1 MSDYKNDALLR
12 SVSVG
17 ALEAE
22 NRVWMAPLTRSRS
35 TMPGNVPNAMMAE
48 YYQQRAGAGVIIAE
62 ATPVTPWGHGYYATP
77 GIHSDEQVEG
87 WKAVTDGVHAKGGK
101 IVLQLWHVGRVS
113 HSAFM
118 PGGGQPVS
126 STDVISE
133 SKTYLDHTMERH
145 ANTAPRKLATDEI
158 EGVVDEFRDGAQR
171 AKDAGFDGV
180 EIHGANSYLLD
191 QFVRDGV
198 NKRDDIY
205 GGSIENRIR
214 FPLMVAD
221 AVGDVWRD
229 DDGGASRVG
238 YRISPLSEH
247 KDVRDSDPQAVFCEL
262 AKGLGERRLGFL
274 HAVETWDRS
283 TIDERVATVLPA
295 IVKAFKDAGGGLYV
309 GNGDYTPAQ
318 ADEAIGSGWADAI
331 AFGKLWISNPDLAKR
346 IGVDGPYRK
355 PEPET
360 FYGGGAEGYTSFGTL
375 EDEVSAGVTS

>member
-1 MSDYKNDALLR
+1 MHDYLAEPVR
-12 SVSVG
+12 VG
-17 ALEAE
+17 SLEAS
-22 NRVWMAPLTRSRS
+22 NRVWMAPLTRSRAA
-35 TMPGNVPNAMMAE
+35 MPGNVPNALMAQ
-48 YYQQRAGAGVIIAE
+48 YYRQRSGAGVIIAE
-62 ATPVTPWGHGYYATP
+62 ATPVSPWGHGYYATP

-87 WKAVTDGVHAKGGK
+87 WKLVTDAVHSAGGK

-113 HSAFM
+113 NCALL

-133 SKTYLDHTMERH
+133 SMSYIDDTWTRAK
-145 ANTAPRKLATDEI
+145 NTAPRKLEIDEI
-158 EGVVDEFRDGAQR
+158 PGIVEEFRDGARR
-171 AKDAGFDGV
+171 AKAAGFDGV

-221 AVGDVWRD
+221 AVADVWRD

-247 KDVRDSDPQAVFCEL
+247 KDVQDSDPESVFIAL
-262 AKGLGERRLGFL
+262 AKGLGERRLGYL
-274 HAVETWDRS
+274 HAVETWDRAN
-283 TIDERVATVLPA
+283 IDPRVASVIPA
-295 IVKAFKDAGGGLYV
+295 IVKSFKDAGGGLYI
-309 GNGDYTPAQ
+309 GNGDYSPAQ
-318 ADEAIGSGWADAI
+318 AEEAIESGWADAM
-331 AFGKLWISNPDLAKR
+331 AFGKLWISNPDLARR
-346 IGVDGPYRK
+346 IAVGGPYRA

-360 FYGGGAEGYTSFGTL
+360 FYGGGAQGYTSFKML
-375 EDEVSAGVTS
+375 EASASS

>member
-1 MSDYKNDALLR
+1 MHDQLLN
-12 SVSVG
+12 SVRIG
-17 ALEAE
+17 ELESA
-22 NRVWMAPLTRSRS
+22 NRVWMAPLTRSRA
-35 TMPGNVPNAMMAE
+35 TMPGNVPNAMMAK
-48 YYQQRAGAGVIIAE
+48 YYAQRGGAGVIIAE

-77 GIHSDEQVEG
+77 GIHTDEQVEG
-87 WKAVTDGVHAKGGK
+87 WKLVTDAVHQAGGK

-113 HSAFM
+113 HSSLL

-133 SKTYLDHTMERH
+133 SMSYIDDSWER
-145 ANTAPRKLATDEI
+145 AKNTPPRKLATDEI
-158 EGVVDEFRDGAQR
+158 PGIVEAFRDGAQR

-221 AVGDVWRD
+221 AVVDVWKD
-229 DDGGASRVG
+229 SDGGASRVG

-247 KDVRDSDPQAVFCEL
+247 KDVRDSDPQAVFSAL
-262 AKGLGERRLGFL
+262 ARGLGERRIGFL

-283 TIDERVATVLPA
+283 TIDERVAIVLPA
-295 IVKAFKDAGGGLYV
+295 IVKAFKDAGGGLYI
-309 GNGDYTPAQ
+309 GNGDYTPGQ
-318 ADEAIGSGWADAI
+318 ANEAIGSGWADAI
-331 AFGKLWISNPDLAKR
+331 AFGKLWIPNPDLEKR
-346 IGVDGPYRK
+346 IAADGPYRT
-355 PEPET
+355 PEPAT
-360 FYGGGAEGYTSFGTL
+360 FYGGGESGYVDFAAMDSGSS
-375 EDEVSAGVTS
+375 V